1 MSNDNRVLLGDR
13 ATGGQGLYVSRPGDN
28 VLTTTN
34 PLAFDSRSACTLVVH
49 SYGQGIATN
58 NNQINITHLMGYAP
72 AFAVRWCSSAEIYM
86 GYAQSVFTPNYWEG
100 ADYDQYNCQDDEEES
115 GNEECEESTNF
126 LNQGLLASLG
136 NEANGF
142 RLELEPYI
150 GGEDEGGESGVS
162 STHEGRDIY
171 YSYVIFKEPNFT
183 EGVSL

>member
-34 PLAFDSRSACTLVVH
+34 PLAFDSRSACTLVIH

-58 NNQINITHLMGYAP
+58 SNQINITHLMGYPP

-86 GYAQSVFTPNYWEG
+86 GFANASYTPNYWEG
-100 ADYDQYNCQDDEEES
+100 ADYEQYNCGDEGSEDEDD
-115 GNEECEESTNF
+115 CEESTF
-126 LNQGLLASLG
+126 YLNQGLLASLG
-136 NEANGF
+136 SEANGF
-142 RLELEPYI
+142 RLQLEPFI
-150 GGEDEGGESGVS
+150 GGEDEGGESGNAT
-162 STHEGRDIY
+162 THDGRDIY

>member
-34 PLAFDSRSACTLVVH
+34 PLAFDSRSACTLIVH

-58 NNQINITHLMGYAP
+58 DTQVNITHNMGYPP

-86 GYAQSVFTPNYWEG
+86 GFAQSVFTPNYWEG
-100 ADYDQYNCQDDEEES
+100 VDIEEFNCEDEEDG
-115 GNEECEESTNF
+115 GNEECEESSNF

-136 NEANGF
+136 SEANGF
-142 RLELEPYI
+142 RLQLEPYI
-150 GGEDEGGESGVS
+150 GGFDEGGESGNTV
-162 STHEGRDIY
+162 THAGRDIY
-171 YSYVIFKEPNFT
+171 WSYVIFKEPNFT

>member
-49 SYGQGIATN
+49 SYGQGIATSDT
-58 NNQINITHLMGYAP
+58 QVNITHNMGYPP
-72 AFAVRWCSSAEIYM
+72 AFAVRWCSSNEIYM
-86 GYAQSVFTPNYWEG
+86 GFAQSVFTPNYWEG
-100 ADYDQYNCQDDEEES
+100 VDYETYNCGDEGSEDEDD
-115 GNEECEESTNF
+115 CEESSNY
-126 LNQGLLASLG
+126 LNQGLIASLG
-136 NEANGF
+136 NESQGF
-142 RLELEPYI
+142 RLQLEPYI
-150 GGEDEGGESGVS
+150 GGFDEGGESG
-162 STHEGRDIY
+162 STVTHAGRDIY

>member
-1 MSNDNRVLLGDR
+1 MSNDNRVLLGNR
-13 ATGGQGLYVSRPGDN
+13 TAGGQGLYVSRPGDN

-34 PLAFDSRSACTLVVH
+34 PLAFDSRSACTLIVH
-49 SYGQGIATN
+49 SYGQGIITN
-58 NNQINITHLMGYAP
+58 NTQVNITHQMGYEP
-72 AFAVRWCSSAEIYM
+72 AYAVRWCSSAEIYM

-100 ADYDQYNCQDDEEES
+100 VDYETFNCEEQDDGTE
-115 GNEECEESTNF
+115 EECEESSNF

-142 RLELEPYI
+142 RLQLDPYI
-150 GGEDEGGESGVS
+150 GGEDEGGESGIT
-162 STHEGRDIY
+162 STHNGRDIY